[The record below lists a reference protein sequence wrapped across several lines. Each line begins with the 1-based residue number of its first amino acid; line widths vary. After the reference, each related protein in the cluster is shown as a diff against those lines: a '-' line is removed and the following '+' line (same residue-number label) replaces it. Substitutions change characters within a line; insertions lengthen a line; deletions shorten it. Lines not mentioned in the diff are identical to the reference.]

1 MSGLS
6 SFLSSLLPNLQGNV
20 LDLVI
25 LGIIAFYA
33 YEGYLL
39 GLVAALIDLLSFFL
53 SFIIALKFY
62 SFVSPFIAAWFS
74 LSPGFA
80 NAIAFFLIALASEIL
95 LNLLFRKALA
105 RFPALAPENLFANT
119 SKRLNHILGILPGT
133 ASAVIILSFLLTLV
147 IALPSSPFLKEVVNT
162 SHVGSRLVA
171 NAAVFENRLNDIFG
185 GALHETLNFLTIEP
199 QSSERINLRFKV
211 ASPTVDTESEQQMW
225 RVINSER
232 QKRGLSVLTL
242 DAALRDAARDYSRD
256 MFVRGYFSHYSPEG
270 ESPFMR
276 MENAGIEYLSAG
288 ENLALAPSVE
298 LAMQGLMNSPG
309 HRANM
314 LSENFGRIGIGVM
327 DGGIY
332 GKMFTQE
339 FTD

>member
-1 MSGLS
+1 MSD
-6 SFLSSLLPNLQGNV
+6 LSSLLSYLQGNI
-20 LDLVI
+20 LDLVV

-53 SFIIALKFY
+53 SFVIALKVY
-62 SFVSPFIAAWFS
+62 SIVSPIVANTFS

-80 NAIAFFLIALASEIL
+80 NAIAFFIVALVSEIL
-95 LNLLFRKALA
+95 LNILFRKALV
-105 RFPALAPENLFANT
+105 RLPMLSPNNIFADT
-119 SKRLNHILGILPGT
+119 SQRLNHVLGVVPGI
-133 ASAVIILSFLLTLV
+133 ASAFIILSFLLTLV
-147 IALPSSPFLKEVVNT
+147 IALPSSPLLKDVVNT
-162 SHVGSRLVA
+162 SYLGSRLVA

-199 QSSERINLRFKV
+199 QSNERINLRFKV
-211 ASPTVDTESEQQMW
+211 ANPSVDPESEQQMW
-225 RVINSER
+225 RMINSER
-232 QKRGLSVLTL
+232 KKRGLSPLAFDTS
-242 DAALRDAARDYSRD
+242 LRDLARDYSRD
-256 MFVRGYFSHYSPEG
+256 MFVRGYFSHYTPEG
-270 ESPFMR
+270 ESPFVR
-276 MENAGIEYLSAG
+276 MQNLSIKYLSAG

-298 LAMQGLMNSPG
+298 LAMQGLMDSEG
-309 HRANM
+309 HRANI
-314 LSENFGRIGIGVM
+314 LSENFGKIGIGVM

>member
-1 MSGLS
+1 MSDIL
-6 SFLSSLLPNLQGNV
+6 SFLPNIQGNI

-25 LGIIAFYA
+25 LAIIAFYA

-39 GLVAALIDLLSFFL
+39 GLVAAIIDLLSFFL

-62 SFVSPFIAAWFS
+62 SVISPFIASSFS
-74 LSPGFA
+74 LSTGFA
-80 NAIAFFLIALASEIL
+80 HAISFFVIALVSEIL
-95 LNLLFRKALA
+95 LNLLFRKVLV
-105 RFPALAPENLFANT
+105 RLPMLSPDNLFANT
-119 SKRLNHILGILPGT
+119 SKRLNHVLGIVPGV
-133 ASAVIILSFLLTLV
+133 ASAFIILSFLLTLV

-162 SHVGSRLVA
+162 SYVGSRLVA

-185 GALHETLNFLTIEP
+185 GALHETLNFITIEP

-232 QKRGLSVLTL
+232 QKRGLSVLTF
-242 DAALRDAARDYSRD
+242 DTALRDAARDYSRD
-256 MFVRGYFSHYSPEG
+256 MFERGYFSHYTPEG

-298 LAMQGLMNSPG
+298 LAMQGLMDSPG
-309 HRANM
+309 HRANI
-314 LSENFGRIGIGVM
+314 LSENFGKIGIGVM